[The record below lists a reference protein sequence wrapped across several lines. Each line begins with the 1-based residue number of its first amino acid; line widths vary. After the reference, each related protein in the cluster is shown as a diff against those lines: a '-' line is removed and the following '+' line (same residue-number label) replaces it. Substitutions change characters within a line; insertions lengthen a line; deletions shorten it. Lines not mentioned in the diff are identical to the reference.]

1 MKKIIIG
8 LIVAFFFIGIYF
20 YVTGQRAS
28 VLEKE
33 LATDI
38 FHEIQI
44 SQKLLEDILNQ
55 DMTQESVDEVW
66 LRISELCDYGY
77 DLNQLNEYQKNFWLI
92 SYFIGETGNGGIEQF
107 FYNGSEFIEPTLDTL
122 HILHLNDSYQ
132 YLKEA
137 QSIYPREVV
146 EMDSDSKLSEQL
158 NKIDECYYNHAEDE
172 CYHFLVQYLQ
182 EYKDEFIKE

>member
-44 SQKLLEDILNQ
+44 SQKPLEDILNQ

-66 LRISELCDYGY
+66 LHISELCDYGY
-77 DLNQLNEYQKNFWLI
+77 DLNQLNEYQKTF
-92 SYFIGETGNGGIEQF
+92 G
-107 FYNGSEFIEPTLDTL
+107 
-122 HILHLNDSYQ
+122 
-132 YLKEA
+132 
-137 QSIYPREVV
+137 
-146 EMDSDSKLSEQL
+146 
-158 NKIDECYYNHAEDE
+158 
-172 CYHFLVQYLQ
+172 
-182 EYKDEFIKE
+182 

>member
-44 SQKLLEDILNQ
+44 SQKPLEDILN
-55 DMTQESVDEVW
+55 
-66 LRISELCDYGY
+66 
-77 DLNQLNEYQKNFWLI
+77 
-92 SYFIGETGNGGIEQF
+92 
-107 FYNGSEFIEPTLDTL
+107 
-122 HILHLNDSYQ
+122 
-132 YLKEA
+132 
-137 QSIYPREVV
+137 
-146 EMDSDSKLSEQL
+146 
-158 NKIDECYYNHAEDE
+158 
-172 CYHFLVQYLQ
+172 
-182 EYKDEFIKE
+182 

>member
-44 SQKLLEDILNQ
+44 SQKPLEDILNQ

-92 SYFIGETGNGGIEQF
+92 SYFIGETGMVELNNFSIMGVNLLNQHLIHYI
-107 FYNGSEFIEPTLDTL
+107 FYI
-122 HILHLNDSYQ
+122 
-132 YLKEA
+132 
-137 QSIYPREVV
+137 
-146 EMDSDSKLSEQL
+146 
-158 NKIDECYYNHAEDE
+158 
-172 CYHFLVQYLQ
+172 
-182 EYKDEFIKE
+182 

>member
-44 SQKLLEDILNQ
+44 SQKPLEDILNQ

-77 DLNQLNEYQKNFWLI
+77 DLNQLNEYQKNF
-92 SYFIGETGNGGIEQF
+92 
-107 FYNGSEFIEPTLDTL
+107 
-122 HILHLNDSYQ
+122 
-132 YLKEA
+132 
-137 QSIYPREVV
+137 
-146 EMDSDSKLSEQL
+146 
-158 NKIDECYYNHAEDE
+158 
-172 CYHFLVQYLQ
+172 
-182 EYKDEFIKE
+182 